1 MRGLDPGGQVGDLI
15 SRIKLIGKGRD
26 AEFRPLSFAPGK
38 LTFPG
43 IIGADSESPLL
54 QRGGG
59 R

>member
-1 MRGLDPGGQVGDLI
+1 MDPGAQAGNLGNAIKPIGQGA
-15 SRIKLIGKGRD
+15 GRR
-26 AEFRPLSFAPGK
+26 FRPLSFAPGP

>member
-1 MRGLDPGGQVGDLI
+1 MDPGAQAGNLGNA
-15 SRIKLIGKGRD
+15 IKPIGEGRD
-26 AEFRPLSFAPGK
+26 VEFRPLSVAEGT
-38 LTFPG
+38 LIFPG

>member
-1 MRGLDPGGQVGDLI
+1 MDPGAEAGHL
-15 SRIKLIGKGRD
+15 SSTFKPIGEGRD
-26 AEFRPLSFAPGK
+26 VRFRPLSFASGP